1 MVVHPHFQV
10 FLYVFTLVAAV
21 CLGLLFV
28 KQKGVAASDADTPP
42 TYPEG
47 ARVELVDLK
56 TASLVICSGYARRGS
71 LSEGRRMRSKLN
83 GATGHVLWEPD
94 AGTGRIAVKLISGTV
109 VAVKPKNLKLLCP
122 PCEPDRH
129 TTFILTW
136 SGMVA
141 RYMEPDIPLD
151 LLRDAAEQL
160 EEEARDARRELG
172 GEHPFVAEIERS
184 LQESRAA
191 YTRAGGTVLRFPG
204 GQPPL
209 LLDDEGPGV
218 RPS

>member
-1 MVVHPHFQV
+1 MVDNPHVHL
-10 FLYVFTLVAAV
+10 FLFTFVAV

-28 KQKGVAASDADTPP
+28 KQKGVADAADNPSP
-42 TYPEG
+42 VDQVG

-56 TASLVICSGYARRGS
+56 TASLVICSGPYRQGS

-83 GATGHVLWEPD
+83 GATVHVLWEPD

-122 PCEPDRH
+122 PCDPDASFISEWSFHARFYMNPD
-129 TTFILTW
+129 TTI
-136 SGMVA
+136 
-141 RYMEPDIPLD
+141 DH
-151 LLRDAAEQL
+151 LRDAAEQL

-184 LQESRAA
+184 LQESQAA
-191 YTRAGGTVLRFPG
+191 YTRAGGRVIRRPG
-204 GQPPL
+204 AQPPL
-209 LLDDEGPGV
+209 LLHDEGPGV